1 MCSFFAPRT
10 KFDHYL
16 SFYSFFMKIILIT
29 GWSESGK
36 DTIGKYLTTNHGFIR
51 FAFADEIKY
60 VASQLYG
67 FPRALAD
74 TQEGKRS
81 LVGYNTMT
89 VRDTL
94 IRIAAIDKERFG
106 DTIYAENVAR
116 EIVKESSDA
125 RIVITDLRYI
135 YEYTTIRD
143 QFRDSDLQIWK
154 VVRPSQTE
162 SPVKDS
168 SENAMN
174 AFIYDVLIENTTLE
188 NLYRQIEDEL

>member
-1 MCSFFAPRT
+1 
-10 KFDHYL
+10 
-16 SFYSFFMKIILIT
+16 MKIILIT

-36 DTIGKYLTTNHGFIR
+36 DTIGEYLTSNHGFIR

-74 TQEGKRS
+74 TQEGKRT
-81 LVGYNTMT
+81 LVYNTMT

-94 IRIAAIDKERFG
+94 IRLAAVDKERFG
-106 DTIYAENVAR
+106 NTIYAESLAR
-116 EIVKESSDA
+116 EISQEPSDA
-125 RIVITDLRYI
+125 RIVITDLRYM

-143 QFRDSDLQIWK
+143 QFKDSDLQIWK
-154 VVRPSQTE
+154 VVRPTQTE

-168 SENAMN
+168 SEHAIN
-174 AFIYDVLIENTTLE
+174 AFVYDILIENTTLE
-188 NLYRQIEDEL
+188 NLYKQIEDEL